1 MKKKK
6 NDSEYLQP
14 SERAALLALPAWTD
28 ADLAAVLGVSRDTL
42 RRAIQPDATAAR
54 LGALDLRLARVIHL
68 GATRLWDAEDVRRLI
83 VAAGRRAAALS
94 PVSSRTSRAAD
105 AVAG

>member
-1 MKKKK
+1 MKPTAP
-6 NDSEYLQP
+6 EYLPP

-54 LGALDLRLARVIHL
+54 TGALDLRLARVIHL
-68 GATRLWDAEDVRRLI
+68 GATRLWDAEDVRRL
-83 VAAGRRAAALS
+83 VAAAGRRAAALS

>member
-1 MKKKK
+1 MKPTAP
-6 NDSEYLQP
+6 EYLPP

-54 LGALDLRLARVIHL
+54 SGA
-68 GATRLWDAEDVRRLI
+68 
-83 VAAGRRAAALS
+83 
-94 PVSSRTSRAAD
+94 RTTT
-105 AVAG
+105 GPQ

>member
-1 MKKKK
+1 MKPT
-6 NDSEYLQP
+6 DPEYLPP

-42 RRAIQPDATAAR
+42 RRAIQPDATAVR
-54 LGALDLRLARVIHL
+54 SGALDLRLARVLHM
-68 GATRLWDAEDVRRLI
+68 GSTRLWDAEDVRRLI
-83 VAAGRRAAALS
+83 AAAGRRVAALS

>member
-1 MKKKK
+1 MKAA
-6 NDSEYLQP
+6 DEYLP
-14 SERAALLALPAWTD
+14 PTERAALLALPAWTD

-42 RRAIQPDATAAR
+42 RRAIQAGATATR
-54 LGALDLRLARVIHL
+54 PGALDLRTARVLYL
-68 GATRLWDAEDVRRLI
+68 GSTRLWDAADVRRL
-83 VAAGRRAAALS
+83 VAAAGRRAAALS